1 MSGKLPPVV
10 ITRPLA
16 QANPLAQRV
25 TAMGREAVVFPLLEI
40 LPLPDQG
47 ALRAALRHLSSYA
60 LVVFVSPNAI
70 EAALAAID
78 HWPRGMRVAVVGE
91 GSRRALER
99 YGICAD
105 NTTIVQPR
113 NPERQDSEGLL
124 EALDLAALR
133 GQRALIVRG
142 ENGRELLSD
151 ALRAAQLQV
160 TQIAAYRRVAPV
172 LDTMRGT
179 QLQMLLDAGAE
190 WIVTSSEALRI
201 ALQLADQL
209 AGASSVAKMQQQ
221 RIIVSHFR
229 IAETAR
235 SLGFSNLVLTA
246 SGDGSL
252 LGALQFDA

>member
-10 ITRPLA
+10 VTRPLA
-16 QANPLAQRV
+16 QASALAQRI
-25 TAMGREAVVFPLLEI
+25 TQMGREAVVFPLLEI
-40 LPLPDQG
+40 LPLPDP
-47 ALRAALRHLSSYA
+47 APLRAALRQLSSYA
-60 LVVFVSPNAI
+60 LVVFVSPNAVD
-70 EAALAAID
+70 AALAAID
-78 HWPRGMRVAVVGE
+78 RWPHGMRVAVVGE
-91 GSRRALER
+91 GSRRSLER
-99 YGICAD
+99 HGIRAD

-124 EALDLAALR
+124 EALDLVSLR

-172 LDTMRGT
+172 LDAARRA
-179 QLQMLLDAGAE
+179 QLQYLLDAGAE

-201 ALQLADQL
+201 ALQLADRL
-209 AGASSVAKMQQQ
+209 AGAVGVAKMQQQ
-221 RIIVSHFR
+221 RMIVSHFR

-235 SLGFSNLVLTA
+235 SLGFGNLVLTA